1 VRALEEIEM
10 SSIAEIFLGA
20 ILSIITTIVIEFQRK
35 PKLIIQIARPS
46 DNRYP
51 NHPAARAKFLG
62 VDIENKPLPLVFR
75 WLSRNTA
82 TQCFAFL
89 TFYHLDGQKV
99 FSSAMVGRWSGSPE
113 PVAPIAIS
121 GDNITISNVTISFD
135 FSAAS
140 VLKRDI
146 FPGNLERLDVV
157 ARFDNDS
164 ECYGWNNEA
173 YFSNPQWRNPKW
185 QLKPDRYIVK
195 VEVETSG
202 EKMVELFRLCNDVSL
217 DDFRL
222 EPAQK
227 QDYAVLNNS

>member
-1 VRALEEIEM
+1 MNA
-10 SSIAEIFLGA
+10 IAEIFLGA

-35 PKLIIQIARPS
+35 PKLIIRIAKPS

-51 NHPAARAKFLG
+51 NHPATRAKFLG
-62 VDIENKPLPLVFR
+62 VDVENKPLPLVFR

-89 TFYHLDGQKV
+89 TFYHLDGQRV

-121 GDNITISNVTISFD
+121 GDNITIKNVTISFD
-135 FSAAS
+135 LSAAS

-146 FPGNLERLDVV
+146 FPGNLERLDVA
-157 ARFDNDS
+157 ARFDDDS

-173 YFSNPQWRNPKW
+173 YFSSPRWRNPKW
-185 QLKPDRYIVK
+185 KLQPDRYIGK

-202 EKMVELFRLCNDVSL
+202 EKTVELFRLCNDVSL
-217 DDFRL
+217 EDFRL

>member
-1 VRALEEIEM
+1 MNSIGEIL
-10 SSIAEIFLGA
+10 LGA

-35 PKLIIQIARPS
+35 PKLIIRIAKPS

-51 NHPAARAKFLG
+51 NHPATRSKFLG
-62 VDIENKPLPLVFR
+62 VDVENKPLPLVFR

-82 TQCFAFL
+82 NQCFAFL

-99 FSSAMVGRWSGSPE
+99 FSSEMVGRWSGSPE

-121 GDNITISNVTISFD
+121 GDNITINNVTISFD
-135 FSAAS
+135 LSAAS

-164 ECYGWNNEA
+164 DCYGWNNEA

-185 QLKPDRYIVK
+185 QLKPDRFIVK
-195 VEVETSG
+195 IEIETSG
-202 EKMVELFRLCNDVSL
+202 EKTVELFRLCNDVSL
-217 DDFRL
+217 NDFRL

-227 QDYAVLNNS
+227 QDYAAINNS